1 MPSEYKSNKFR
12 FTRAKYC
19 IPRKYY
25 NKKRKKKKKKI
36 YISNKILYLFQ
47 CCLKN
52 SLNQMQQIIYPY
64 YLISIFSP
72 SLEGPL
78 ITSTS
83 PSPSFLPAPPPPHS
97 PSVGTRSSL
106 LEPPVSAPITDTDP
120 NFNNMPPGTSS
131 ALATENYK

>member
-25 NKKRKKKKKKI
+25 NKKRKKKKKI

-52 SLNQMQQIIYPY
+52 SLNQMQQITYPCLFDFY
-64 YLISIFSP
+64 ILPLIRGTANYFHLPLPLLLVSSSP
-72 SLEGPL
+72 STLPL
-78 ITSTS
+78 RWH
-83 PSPSFLPAPPPPHS
+83 A
-97 PSVGTRSSL
+97 L
-106 LEPPVSAPITDTDP
+106 L
-120 NFNNMPPGTSS
+120 PPGTACLGSNYRYRS
-131 ALATENYK
+131 KFQQHATRD